1 MAGFKFSENF
11 NAPYTSHTVREF
23 WRRWHISLSSWLRDY
38 IYIPLGGSR
47 CSTLR
52 TYTNLVIV
60 FFICGLWHGANVTFI
75 VWGLYYGFFLIL
87 ERVFLENLLNKGSK
101 VISRVYLI
109 TTVLFGWVF
118 FRAEDMDQAFSY
130 ALNMLQFDSPF
141 NLRHSTLCRRSLYYW
156 SHNCFIPPQIL
167 LYKLCGHSPDKYKII
182 CSKHVIATPVHSDAV
197 FWSQKPIH
205 LF

>member
-1 MAGFKFSENF
+1 M
-11 NAPYTSHTVREF
+11 
-23 WRRWHISLSSWLRDY
+23 
-38 IYIPLGGSR
+38 
-47 CSTLR
+47 
-52 TYTNLVIV
+52 
-60 FFICGLWHGANVTFI
+60 TFI

-130 ALNMLQFDSPF
+130 ALNMLQFDSFDLSILDIQPF
-141 NLRHSTLCRRSLYYW
+141 AAAA
-156 SHNCFIPPQIL
+156 FITGATIALFPPQIL